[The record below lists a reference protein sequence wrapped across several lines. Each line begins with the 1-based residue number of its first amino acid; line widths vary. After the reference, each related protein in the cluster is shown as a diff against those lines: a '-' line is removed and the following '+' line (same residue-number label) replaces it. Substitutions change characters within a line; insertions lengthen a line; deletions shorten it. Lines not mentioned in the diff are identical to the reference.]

1 MYTAKHHFFCPN
13 LEAGTLSEEE
23 SNHAVRVLRLV
34 ENDYITVMNGYG
46 LSIVAKITQ
55 AHKKALKFEPIEET
69 TLPKHMFYTHIA
81 LAPTKNLDRYFFFIE
96 KAIEIGVDRIT
107 PLLCANSERKVIN
120 HEKMVKVAIT
130 AMKQS
135 GQGYLP
141 QLDEMTRI
149 EDFIRADHDDFQC
162 VIAHCEDDTLKKELK
177 NVLLPQKKVVILIGP
192 EGDFNAD
199 EINLAKQNNFEPVSL
214 GASRLRTETAGIIA
228 CHTVTLLP
236 F

>member
-13 LEAGTLSEEE
+13 LEEGTLTEEE

-34 ENDYITVMNGYG
+34 ENDVITVMNGNG
-46 LSIVAKITQ
+46 RTILAKITQ
-55 AHKKALKFEPIEET
+55 AHKKALKFEMVEET
-69 TLPKHMFYTHIA
+69 ILPKHSFYTHIA
-81 LAPTKNLDRYFFFIE
+81 IAPTKNLDRYFFFIE

-107 PLLCANSERKVIN
+107 PILCKNSERKVIN
-120 HEKMVKVAIT
+120 HEKVVKAAIS

-141 QLDEMTRI
+141 QMDEMI
-149 EDFIRADHDDFQC
+149 DVQDFIRAYHNDNQRF
-162 VIAHCEDDTLKKELK
+162 IAHCEDDTSKKELK
-177 NVLLPQKKVVILIGP
+177 DAVLPQKKVVILIGP

-199 EINLAKQNNFEPVSL
+199 EINLAKQNKFEPVSL
-214 GASRLRTETAGIIA
+214 GESRLRTETAGIVA